1 MNQTKEAMIPDGPTI
16 PHGTYCMVK
25 ESDRQRQ
32 FHAGL
37 MLDKF
42 SEFPEGNPETLMEF
56 QRNVL
61 KKLSESSGNKSL
73 LDTLNVRREQ
83 MLYSVGARKLLMC
96 THGALTLH
104 LSHPG
109 ALENAGI
116 ALHPIYGFVYLPG
129 SGLKGLARAW
139 AETVWAP
146 TQPDQELAW
155 RQIGEAFGY
164 TPNSEIYKKR
174 TEQSGWRPSEI
185 SVQNSSAAGRLI
197 FHDAWPSEWPPIE
210 VDITNSHHSKY
221 YQGES
226 PPDDTEDPIPVYF
239 PVVSDG
245 IEFQF
250 AVSDRKR
257 QPNSLVE
264 NGINW
269 LRDALSAEGA
279 GAKTAAGYGRFLAKE
294 PVPVQES
301 PQIIRK
307 QYKLELISMA
317 FLAGANQKAQ
327 DCDLR
332 PATLR
337 GLLRW
342 WWRTMHTAHVN
353 LKTLRKLES
362 AIWGD
367 TDTGSPVRIH
377 LQNLSSPEPE
387 LFKKINFRW
396 LSENQGH
403 RGRHRRQ
410 TLGLAYASYGMDEK
424 DSSRWYQPEG
434 SVWQL
439 HVTTRSGY
447 YQTKG
452 NTVQLPSEIIH
463 QQVAATLW
471 LLTQFGGAGSR
482 SRKGFGSFADLEIDG
497 VTSLEDCKDIGNNL
511 RQICSL
517 TSRGSVPAPSLE
529 NAIIMEGQPVGTN
542 DPIQAVHFVGK
553 LLQQFAAKLKG
564 EGTDRGNLGT
574 PRPKSK
580 YTGRHASPSHWSLSR
595 DNLGDKNDLKI
606 RLIGFPSSKLIES
619 KDVLTDLRS
628 FAEKE
633 LSSESRNTR
642 HVSRPSSS
650 SQHFQRDSKSV
661 RHHSTPETSG
671 TRSTSKLPSPGD
683 RVKAILLDKKTK
695 NGDWIAKHID
705 SGLEG
710 NMHDPQ
716 NALPDATVGQEV
728 ELIVASVNIKLMA
741 FRWEPLPRKKG
752 RTKRR

>member
-1 MNQTKEAMIPDGPTI
+1 MNHRRDIMIPAGPTI
-16 PHGTYCMVK
+16 PRGTYRMVK
-25 ESDRQRQ
+25 ESVYQHQ

-42 SEFPEGNPETLMEF
+42 SEFPEENPETLMEF

-61 KKLSESSGNKSL
+61 KNLSESSGDKSL

-83 MLYSVGARKLLMC
+83 MLYSVGARKLLMR

-139 AETVWAP
+139 AKTVWAP
-146 TQPDQELAW
+146 AQPDQELAW
-155 RQIGEAFGY
+155 RQIEEAFGY
-164 TPNSEIYKKR
+164 TPNSETYKKR
-174 TEQSGWRPSEI
+174 TEHSGWRPSEI

-197 FHDAWPSEWPPIE
+197 FHDAWPSQWPPIE
-210 VDITNSHHSKY
+210 VDITNSHHRKY

-226 PPDDTEDPIPVYF
+226 PPDDTEDPNPVYF

-269 LRDALSAEGA
+269 LQGALSAEGA

-294 PVPVQES
+294 PLPVPES
-301 PQIIRK
+301 PQITRK

-317 FLAGANQKAQ
+317 FLAGADQKSQ

-353 LKTLRKLES
+353 LKTLRKLEA

-367 TDTGSPVRIH
+367 TDNGSPVRIH
-377 LQNLSSPEPE
+377 LQDRDSPPPKP
-387 LFKKINFRW
+387 FKKRDH
-396 LSENQGH
+396 Q
-403 RGRHRRQ
+403 RM
-410 TLGLAYASYGMDEK
+410 LGLAYASYGMDEK
-424 DSSRWYQPEG
+424 NSSRWYQPEG

-447 YQTKG
+447 YQTKS
-452 NTVQLPSEIIH
+452 NTVRLPSEIIH
-463 QQVAATLW
+463 QQVEVALW
-471 LLTQFGGAGSR
+471 LLARFGGAGSR
-482 SRKGFGSFADLEIDG
+482 SRKGFGSFADVEIG
-497 VTSLEDCKDIGNNL
+497 GITSLEDCKDIGKNL

-517 TSRGSVPAPSLE
+517 TSQGSVEAPSLE
-529 NAIIMEGQPVGTN
+529 NAIIMEDQLAGTN
-542 DPIQAVHFVGK
+542 NPIQAVNSIGELIRDYAK
-553 LLQQFAAKLKG
+553 ILKNKDTELLKIF
-564 EGTDRGNLGT
+564 GT
-574 PRPKSK
+574 PRIGKK
-580 YTGRHASPSHWSLSR
+580 YKYEKRQPSPAHWSLSR
-595 DNLGDKNDLKI
+595 DHLRNENEIVI
-606 RLIGFPSSKLIES
+606 RLIGFPSSKLGEKS
-619 KDVLTDLRS
+619 KDVLTNLRS

-633 LSSESRNTR
+633 LSSKSRNAR

-661 RHHSTPETSG
+661 KHHSTPETSG

-695 NGDWIAKHID
+695 NNDWIAKHID

-710 NMHDPQ
+710 NMHDSE
-716 NALPDATVGQEV
+716 NAPLDATVGQEV
-728 ELIVASVNIKLMA
+728 ELIVASANIKLMA